1 MYSYGDIHII
11 SLSAPVILPWAPLN
25 TKYMMMV
32 LQVVVAQAG
41 VINGLQDG
49 YHGGL
54 VVGGGGQ
61 AGGEDDGPA
70 GQER

>member
-1 MYSYGDIHII
+1 
-11 SLSAPVILPWAPLN
+11 
-25 TKYMMMV
+25 MMMV

-61 AGGEDDGPA
+61 AGGEDDGP
-70 GQER
+70 GRGSHPPGRRVLSRPRHST